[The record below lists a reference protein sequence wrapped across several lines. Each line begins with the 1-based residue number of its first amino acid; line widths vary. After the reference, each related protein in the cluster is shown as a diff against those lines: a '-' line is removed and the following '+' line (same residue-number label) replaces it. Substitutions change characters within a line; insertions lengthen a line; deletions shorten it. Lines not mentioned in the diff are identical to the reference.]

1 LEADNHCSSRAFS
14 FLQLLKPNENIDLVQ
29 KRRKDQSFRV
39 GLCGIVGTN
48 LLYCAFS
55 TYQPSLSLCYGRAL
69 LQIVQITFQVL
80 KIISQC
86 DNMLSVRI
94 NISRSHGSD
103 LTTGGTEMGR
113 LLRITKRIA
122 AFALC
127 AVILLSSVH
136 VFAESGVSVSIFD
149 RGTAAWSENELPV
162 RDPVE
167 TVTKKIR
174 FDLLAGSGT
183 MDVST
188 SGGTYTITAVPNAG
202 CTFAGHYKQ
211 NALTTLVT
219 TQSVLQIPMDQS
231 TNLYRHPLFEG

>member
-1 LEADNHCSSRAFS
+1 LVFAA
-14 FLQLLKPNENIDLVQ
+14 LLGQIC
-29 KRRKDQSFRV
+29 F
-39 GLCGIVGTN
+39 IVRLALIN
-48 LLYCAFS
+48 LLFS
-55 TYQPSLSLCYGRAL
+55 YLMGTFFRRLYKL
-69 LQIVQITFQVL
+69 LFRYKKL
-80 KIISQC
+80 
-86 DNMLSVRI
+86 LVRI
-94 NISRSHGSD
+94 NISRFHGSD

-113 LLRITKRIA
+113 LLRITKRIT

-136 VFAESGVSVSIFD
+136 VFAESGVFVSIFD

-174 FDLLAGSGT
+174 FDLLAGNGT

-188 SGGTYTITAVPNAG
+188 SGRTYTITAVPNAG